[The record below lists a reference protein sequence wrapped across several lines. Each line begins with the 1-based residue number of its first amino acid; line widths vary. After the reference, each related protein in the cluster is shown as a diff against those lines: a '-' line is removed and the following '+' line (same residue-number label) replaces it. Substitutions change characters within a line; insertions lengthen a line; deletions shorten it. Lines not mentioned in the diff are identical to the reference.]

1 MMMKQY
7 ETLEMELVLFLED
20 VVTASNTGGADDIN
34 DDKNWTKN
42 Y

>member
-1 MMMKQY
+1 MKKY
-7 ETLEMELVLFLED
+7 ETLEMQLVWFLED
-20 VVTASNTGGADDIN
+20 VVTASNTGGTDDIN

>member
-1 MMMKQY
+1 MKKY
-7 ETLEMELVLFLED
+7 ETLEMELVWFLED
-20 VVTASNTGGADDIN
+20 VVTASNTGDTDDIN